1 MQILKLMPAGKD
13 YLWGGT
19 RLRKEYRKKI
29 DLIPLAETWECSV
42 HPDGLSIV
50 ENGKYRGQTL
60 KDVIDKHP
68 EFLGTKNQ
76 EMPVLIKFIDAMKDL
91 SVQVHPYDDYARKYE
106 GDNGKSEMWYVID
119 AEPGAEL
126 IFGFEHPVTK
136 EILKEAVANGTL
148 DKHLHKIKIQ
158 KGDVIYVPAGTVH
171 GIGAGALIAEI
182 QESSNVTYRVYPI
195 YVLPYNTSS

>member
-1 MQILKLMPAGKD
+1 
-13 YLWGGT
+13 
-19 RLRKEYRKKI
+19 
-29 DLIPLAETWECSV
+29 
-42 HPDGLSIV
+42 
-50 ENGKYRGQTL
+50 
-60 KDVIDKHP
+60 
-68 EFLGTKNQ
+68 
-76 EMPVLIKFIDAMKDL
+76 
-91 SVQVHPYDDYARKYE
+91 
-106 GDNGKSEMWYVID
+106 MWYVID

-182 QESSNVTYRVYPI
+182 QESSSMTTTERIKTAINE
-195 YVLPYNTSS
+195 NFTSIRQLK